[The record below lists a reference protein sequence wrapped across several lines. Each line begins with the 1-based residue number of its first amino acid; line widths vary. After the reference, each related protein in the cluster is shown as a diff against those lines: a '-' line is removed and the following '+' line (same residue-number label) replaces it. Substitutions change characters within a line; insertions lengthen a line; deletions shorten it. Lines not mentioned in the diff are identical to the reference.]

1 MSHLLAHT
9 TVESML
15 IDGWTTNEGE
25 DVDSTSL
32 LPLYLGLFL
41 ALLAFFIMFAGLALP
56 GAAWNAAHQGK
67 DQTHGVARSPES
79 KDPSA
84 TAGSDP
90 DAIALAT
97 VAGAFRALGATPLG
111 IAPTDAALG
120 LDMKLAARSLFTD
133 GTATVQPAAIAVLD
147 RTATALAAPRG
158 ESRLVLQL
166 TVGSGQTGDEKAGDD
181 EATAVRR
188 AAGLAAALV
197 HRGAPP
203 EAFIAGIAPFATGDV
218 RLRFRLIGSSD
229 DLDASF

>member
-15 IDGWTTNEGE
+15 INGWTTNEGE
-25 DVDSTSL
+25 DSTSL

-67 DQTHGVARSPES
+67 DQTHGIARSPER
-79 KDPSA
+79 KDTSA

-111 IAPTDAALG
+111 IAPADAALG

-218 RLRFRLIGSSD
+218 RLHFRLIGSSD